1 MLLRATGPNIRPK
14 GITRAEAN
22 MRQALSRALSVVI
35 VAGLAAVLVKV
46 SLDQRDVAT
55 NVEATKSQTDALHVA
70 LPYGMGDFP
79 VDQLVA
85 LP

>member
-1 MLLRATGPNIRPK
+1 MLLRATGSIIRPK

-46 SLDQRDVAT
+46 GLDVAT
-55 NVEATKSQTDALHVA
+55 NVEATKSQTDGLHVA
-70 LPYGMGDFP
+70 LPYGMRDFP

>member
-1 MLLRATGPNIRPK
+1 
-14 GITRAEAN
+14 

-35 VAGLAAVLVKV
+35 VAGLVAVLVKV

-55 NVEATKSQTDALHVA
+55 NVEATKSQTDGLHVA
-70 LPYGMGDFP
+70 LPYGVRDFP